1 MMKKTI
7 ITFFVTFFYL
17 NNAHGSENLTVS
29 VASSLYNVSHE
40 LAREWE
46 KTSNKKVVIISSSTS
61 LLARQI
67 ERGQKSD
74 VIITANNSWLKW
86 MIDKNLIEKNSITK
100 IAKNSLVFITGINK
114 GIDLNINSL
123 NFRDNLIEQIR
134 LSRFSIPHPSS
145 VPLGIYSKQAMISLG
160 VWPLI
165 QEKLVFTSSAQSN
178 LKFISQGE
186 VNIGISYLSD
196 ALLSPK
202 VKILSNIDYRKIKYE
217 QPTYWAAKINKNSKN
232 NGLNFINWL
241 ESRKAQ
247 NIIKNYGFES
257 IYSEENY

>member
-1 MMKKTI
+1 MMKKI
-7 ITFFVTFFYL
+7 IIIFFGIILYL
-17 NNAHGSENLTVS
+17 NNAHGKENLTVS
-29 VASSLYNVSHE
+29 IASSLYNVSHE
-40 LAREWE
+40 LVREWE
-46 KTSNKKVVIISSSTS
+46 KISNKKVVIISGSTS

-74 VIITANNSWLKW
+74 VVITANYSWLKW

-123 NFRDNLIEQIR
+123 NFKDNLIEQIG

-145 VPLGIYSKQAMISLG
+145 VPLGIYSKQALISLG

-165 QEKLVFTSSAQSN
+165 QEKLVFTSSAQAN

>member
-1 MMKKTI
+1 MYHR
-7 ITFFVTFFYL
+7 FD
-17 NNAHGSENLTVS
+17 ENKYPST
-29 VASSLYNVSHE
+29 NIRIDDFKSH
-40 LAREWE
+40 
-46 KTSNKKVVIISSSTS
+46 I
-61 LLARQI
+61 
-67 ERGQKSD
+67 
-74 VIITANNSWLKW
+74 
-86 MIDKNLIEKNSITK
+86 NLI
-100 IAKNSLVFITGINK
+100 
-114 GIDLNINSL
+114 
-123 NFRDNLIEQIR
+123 RD
-134 LSRFSIPHPSS
+134 
-145 VPLGIYSKQAMISLG
+145 
-160 VWPLI
+160 
-165 QEKLVFTSSAQSN
+165 SN

>member
-1 MMKKTI
+1 MKLMKT
-7 ITFFVTFFYL
+7 L
-17 NNAHGSENLTVS
+17 NS
-29 VASSLYNVSHE
+29 
-40 LAREWE
+40 
-46 KTSNKKVVIISSSTS
+46 K
-61 LLARQI
+61 
-67 ERGQKSD
+67 
-74 VIITANNSWLKW
+74 
-86 MIDKNLIEKNSITK
+86 DKNFDKILDDYLLKRKNK
-100 IAKNSLVFITGINK
+100 IKSNLKSVTNIVRDVKKN
-114 GIDLNINSL
+114 
-123 NFRDNLIEQIR
+123 RDNLIELIR

-202 VKILSNIDYRKIKYE
+202 VKILSKIKYE

-232 NGLNFINWL
+232 IGLNFINWL

>member
-1 MMKKTI
+1 MLNKI
-7 ITFFVTFFYL
+7 YL
-17 NNAHGSENLTVS
+17 A
-29 VASSLYNVSHE
+29 
-40 LAREWE
+40 
-46 KTSNKKVVIISSSTS
+46 
-61 LLARQI
+61 
-67 ERGQKSD
+67 
-74 VIITANNSWLKW
+74 
-86 MIDKNLIEKNSITK
+86 K
-100 IAKNSLVFITGINK
+100 I
-114 GIDLNINSL
+114 
-123 NFRDNLIEQIR
+123 
-134 LSRFSIPHPSS
+134 
-145 VPLGIYSKQAMISLG
+145 
-160 VWPLI
+160 
-165 QEKLVFTSSAQSN
+165 SN

-232 NGLNFINWL
+232 IGLNFINWL